1 MNPQVRSDG
10 DSPKKRNTWHPSG
23 KVILPAPL
31 VVVWCSPRT
40 LYSRSSKKKK
50 FTLHPTISFHTLPHS
65 TWYLHASFYPYQA
78 LDFSLKAR
86 SFWCKLFTTYL
97 DNPYPTC
104 LQIYSNQLWI
114 TLGFLF
120 PHVTCTPKSVGPIN
134 QGQFSSQLHYSLP
147 LSMIPLLPPT
157 NYSLLPT
164 HWLKTFLHH
173 FYTLRPAIRHKNLI
187 VNMFLLRSKLGPLR

>member
-10 DSPKKRNTWHPSG
+10 DSPKKRNSG
-23 KVILPAPL
+23 FYQHRWLLCGAPL
-31 VVVWCSPRT
+31 APSIPDLVKR
-40 LYSRSSKKKK
+40 RS
-50 FTLHPTISFHTLPHS
+50 LHFIQRFPSTPHHTVHDICMRLS
-65 TWYLHASFYPYQA
+65 THIKPLIFLWKHA
-78 LDFSLKAR
+78 L
-86 SFWCKLFTTYL
+86 KLFTTNL

-120 PHVTCTPKSVGPIN
+120 AHVTCTPKSLGPIN
-134 QGQFSSQLHYSLP
+134 QGQISSQLHYSLP

-164 HWLKTFLHH
+164 H
-173 FYTLRPAIRHKNLI
+173 
-187 VNMFLLRSKLGPLR
+187 